1 MKASHSAPWLV
12 MLAAFPFTLGAQPG
26 SYSFENAQQF
36 LKQYCQ
42 GCHQGSSPA
51 GGFDIQRISTAASI
65 QSEAERWNKLAMR
78 VKNGEMPPK
87 VAPAPPV
94 DQREQFTEWATA
106 SVRAVACSAGVLP
119 GPSHI
124 RRLNR
129 EEYAA
134 TIRDLLDIQMD
145 LSKTLP
151 ADGAGGEG
159 FDNAAE
165 TLFLSPLLSEKYLQT
180 AKFAMDAA
188 GKDFKPRERILVA
201 KPGNGVSPEQAA
213 RAAHRHRGSGQAAR
227 AGGGAPTYPSHAAP
241 RPGAGLR
248 QTRHRPM
255 AAHTA

>member
-1 MKASHSAPWLV
+1 MPGFFLNYSRTSARRRAGFSPHGASVLLLLLCPLPFVLSAQS
-12 MLAAFPFTLGAQPG
+12 GD
-26 SYSFENAQQF
+26 YSFEQAQQF

-51 GGFDIQRISTAASI
+51 GGFDVHKLSTAASI
-65 QSEAERWNKLAMR
+65 QAEAERWNKVALR
-78 VKNGEMPPK
+78 VTNGEMPPK

-94 DQREQFTEWATA
+94 DQREQFTQWATA
-106 SVRAVACSAGVLP
+106 SVRAVACSAGVAP
-119 GPSHI
+119 ARSPI

-165 TLFLSPLLSEKYLQT
+165 TLFLSPLLSEKYMQT
-180 AKFAMDAA
+180 AKFAMDFAA
-188 GKDFKPRERILVA
+188 KEYKSRAKICVA
-201 KPGNGVSPEQAA
+201 TPGHGVS
-213 RAAHRHRGSGQAAR
+213 
-227 AGGGAPTYPSHAAP
+227 
-241 RPGAGLR
+241 
-248 QTRHRPM
+248 
-255 AAHTA
+255 